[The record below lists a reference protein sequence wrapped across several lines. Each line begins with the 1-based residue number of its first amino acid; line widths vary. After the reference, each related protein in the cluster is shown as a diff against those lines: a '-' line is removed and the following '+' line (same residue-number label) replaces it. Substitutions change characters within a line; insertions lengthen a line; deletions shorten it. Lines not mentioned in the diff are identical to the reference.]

1 MQERQ
6 IQARFC
12 LSRRDRPIAK
22 ARHSWRIEKQP
33 SMRLECQRLRGIDD
47 NLGRAVFVG
56 DVYRSRAVLVVQPR
70 IGADQ
75 LPALLVF
82 VPSLLPPP
90 PAALGAEDDG
100 QGERERGEGASGARR
115 RPQPLAQDAGP
126 FLHKLG
132 QRIFRRRPAQIRL
145 CRHDLFPVDIG
156 ISIRCG
162 CRTSSSKLQRR
173 RSGSKQYRGRSSSP
187 ASARVGVCVAWQK
200 KIKQVS
206 ALIVFASKAA
216 AGKRHPQSASL

>member
-12 LSRRDRPIAK
+12 LSRRNRSIAQ

-33 SMRLECQRLRGIDD
+33 SMRLERQRLRGIDD
-47 NLGRAVFVG
+47 DFGRAVFVG

-82 VPSLLPPP
+82 VPPLLPPP

-115 RPQPLAQDAGP
+115 GPQPLAQDAGP
-126 FLHKLG
+126 FLQKRSK
-132 QRIFRRRPAQIRL
+132 RILRRRPAHIRL
-145 CRHDLFPVDIG
+145 CRHVLCPVDID

-162 CRTSSSKLQRR
+162 CWTSCSN
-173 RSGSKQYRGRSSSP
+173 
-187 ASARVGVCVAWQK
+187 A
-200 KIKQVS
+200 
-206 ALIVFASKAA
+206 
-216 AGKRHPQSASL
+216 

>member
-12 LSRRDRPIAK
+12 LGRRNRPIAK
-22 ARHSWRIEKQP
+22 AGHSWRIEKQP
-33 SMRLECQRLRGIDD
+33 SVRLERQRLRGIDD

-82 VPSLLPPP
+82 VPPLLPPP

-100 QGERERGEGASGARR
+100 QGERERSEGASSARR

-126 FLHKLG
+126 FLQKRG
-132 QRIFRRRPAQIRL
+132 QRILRRRPAQIRL
-145 CRHDLFPVDIG
+145 CRHDFCPVSV
-156 ISIRCG
+156 SIF
-162 CRTSSSKLQRR
+162 
-173 RSGSKQYRGRSSSP
+173 
-187 ASARVGVCVAWQK
+187 V
-200 KIKQVS
+200 
-206 ALIVFASKAA
+206 AA
-216 AGKRHPQSASL
+216 AGRAPRTLAASQIRV